1 MNIVKQVGW
10 AGPKK
15 NKAVYS
21 VHLGGRLPEYFFC
34 AGKMHYIKER
44 RNNRGAIVRRPLP
57 VVSSVT
63 RKLIEDAV
71 RHFEVTRIRGV
82 ADEIK
87 GD

>member
-1 MNIVKQVGW
+1 MSHVVKQVGW

-21 VHLGGRLPEYFFC
+21 VHLGGRLPEFFFC
-34 AGKMHYIKER
+34 AGRMHYIKER
-44 RNNRGAIVRRPLP
+44 RNSRGAIVRRPLP

-71 RHFEVTRIRGV
+71 RAYQVE
-82 ADEIK
+82 EIK
-87 GD
+87 ANDNPQP

>member
-1 MNIVKQVGW
+1 MHQVKQVGW

-21 VHLGGRLPEYFFC
+21 VVLGGRLPEYFYC
-34 AGKMHYIKER
+34 AGQMHYIKER

-71 RHFEVTRIRGV
+71 RAYQVE
-82 ADEIK
+82 EIK
-87 GD
+87 ANEKAGD

>member
-1 MNIVKQVGW
+1 MSHVVKQVGW

-21 VHLGGRLPEYFFC
+21 VHLGGRLPEFFYC
-34 AGKMHYIKER
+34 AGQMHYIKER
-44 RNNRGAIVRRPLP
+44 RNNRGAIVRGPRP

-71 RHFEVTRIRGV
+71 RAFMVNQVKQEQ
-82 ADEIK
+82 
-87 GD
+87 